1 MTLEKSCIV
10 YWIHL
15 PEHTDIFSEGY
26 VGITTKSLEKR
37 FQQHRYQARKG
48 GLHLINKVVRKYE
61 EQLVVDT
68 KIVSTLDYCLDIEN
82 KLRPEPFIGWN
93 SSAGGKWVG
102 KSDYRTPEEVREKI
116 SESVKRTHQER
127 PWLADNHSKN
137 MKGRTWTDER
147 RLAKSVATKGNGAD
161 WENARA
167 DKSTWLRAEE
177 IFNLFHHNAVKTQ
190 KELSDLSCIPYP
202 KLKRIFIKLKSNWNP
217 LEDQKWL
224 DFKNTF
230 QEGNI

>member
-68 KIVSTLDYCLDIEN
+68 ILVSTLDYCLDIEN

-93 SSAGGKWVG
+93 SAAGGQYIG
-102 KSDYRTPEEVREKI
+102 KAEYSTPEEVRKKI
-116 SESVKRTHQER
+116 SESVKKTYQER
-127 PWLADNHSKN
+127 PWIAEESRKR
-137 MKGRTWTDER
+137 RTG
-147 RLAKSVATKGNGAD
+147 KSVDEQTKFKMSI
-161 WENARA
+161 ARIHVQPWQNSKA
-167 DKSTWLRAEE
+167 DKSTWLKADEL
-177 IFNLFHHNAVKTQ
+177 FNLFHKNKVESQ
-190 KELSDLSCIPYP
+190 RQLSELSSVPYP
-202 KLKRIFIKLKSNWNP
+202 KLKRIFIKLKDNWNP

-224 DFKNTF
+224 DFKNDYL
-230 QEGNI
+230 EGNI